1 MGILA
6 YLFLLVVAIIG
17 VFAVLA
23 SLLDPIHGFYLR
35 SIKEA
40 LEWAEFIFTWTSSL
54 YFILPIERVE
64 GAKGTWRRRE
74 LGGRDDGGVKHRAP
88 PALRP
93 LVSKG
98 RRLLVPEV
106 HGLHATRLRVV
117 SPLAP
122 EVLLSARVR
131 RRAAAVA
138 LVPPTRT
145 GFGRGEGYR
154 KEREGVFFSNATNWA
169 STFYDCFTP
178 LTLWLEGIYSGIVL
192 LLFVL
197 FIGNL
202 DENWGRIMIEF
213 SGVAI
218 QMAGIFCFVMIKVSR
233 DDNYTMKEAQKQSIM
248 ALVIFKIFSFIILTF
263 IKAKL
268 VPTEDNVVIPR
279 AFAAIGCLIQF
290 VLMLSS
296 PIGRWLDNNFND
308 DEPTTRK
315 IKLSAALIRLI
326 TLSFDCW
333 LFTVRGYWSSPLK
346 KPLAEMTATN
356 LVFTSIVVVCRYIG
370 PNKLRNFC
378 VDIWN
383 WLRAV
388 PEKLQGKWNSFIQW
402 KTDNWTPFTNTVK
415 VALQSFCTGCC
426 TMFQTGWNALKNRVS
441 QCIEDMWNI
450 LAGPGGMH

>member
-54 YFILPIERVE
+54 YFILPM
-64 GAKGTWRRRE
+64 
-74 LGGRDDGGVKHRAP
+74 
-88 PALRP
+88 
-93 LVSKG
+93 
-98 RRLLVPEV
+98 
-106 HGLHATRLRVV
+106 
-117 SPLAP
+117 
-122 EVLLSARVR
+122 
-131 RRAAAVA
+131 
-138 LVPPTRT
+138 
-145 GFGRGEGYR
+145 
-154 KEREGVFFSNATNWA
+154 VFFSNATNWA

-233 DDNYTMKEAQKQSIM
+233 DDKYTMKEAQKQSIM

-296 PIGRWLDNNFND
+296 PIGRWLDNNNFND

-315 IKLSAALIRLI
+315 INLSAALIRLI

-346 KPLAEMTATN
+346 KPLVEMTAAN
-356 LVFTSIVVVCRYIG
+356 LVFTSIVVACRYIG

-426 TMFQTGWNALKNRVS
+426 AMFQTGWNALKNRVS

>member
-40 LEWAEFIFTWTSSL
+40 LEWTEFIFTWTSSL
-54 YFILPIERVE
+54 YFILPM
-64 GAKGTWRRRE
+64 
-74 LGGRDDGGVKHRAP
+74 
-88 PALRP
+88 
-93 LVSKG
+93 
-98 RRLLVPEV
+98 
-106 HGLHATRLRVV
+106 
-117 SPLAP
+117 
-122 EVLLSARVR
+122 
-131 RRAAAVA
+131 
-138 LVPPTRT
+138 
-145 GFGRGEGYR
+145 Y
-154 KEREGVFFSNATNWA
+154 
-169 STFYDCFTP
+169 
-178 LTLWLEGIYSGIVL
+178 
-192 LLFVL
+192 
-197 FIGNL
+197 
-202 DENWGRIMIEF
+202 
-213 SGVAI
+213 
-218 QMAGIFCFVMIKVSR
+218 MAGIFCFVMIKVSR
-233 DDNYTMKEAQKQSIM
+233 DDNYTVKEAQKQ
-248 ALVIFKIFSFIILTF
+248 L
-263 IKAKL
+263 
-268 VPTEDNVVIPR
+268 DN
-279 AFAAIGCLIQF
+279 
-290 VLMLSS
+290 
-296 PIGRWLDNNFND
+296 NNFND

-346 KPLAEMTATN
+346 KPLVEMTAAN

-441 QCIEDMWNI
+441 QCIEDMRNI
-450 LAGPGGMH
+450 LAGPGGMR